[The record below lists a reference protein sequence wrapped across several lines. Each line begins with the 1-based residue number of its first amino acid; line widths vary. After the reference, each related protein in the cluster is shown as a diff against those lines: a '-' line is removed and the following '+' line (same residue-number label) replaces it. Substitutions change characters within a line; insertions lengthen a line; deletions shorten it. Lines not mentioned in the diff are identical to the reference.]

1 MLKIIWQIADF
12 IQLLGHSRCPSGSKN
27 IKSSRECI
35 DTFNPVCHPSRPIRG
50 QYPGHVITLDQSEV
64 FNPVCHLSR
73 NKWNKIL
80 PRRPMKWWIWNI
92 IDKSKA
98 GQKSLVTTNKTPTN
112 RNVDSNKKMINAKL
126 PQLACFQVSANFHTR
141 LVLIKPPSL
150 TVFSY
155 FRLHHSHLLAILDSV
170 TWSFWQ
176 FKTYRK
182 CLKHGW
188 FWIAGVTKDD
198 NTVITASSLQLT
210 SDHFEA
216 LSVMMPGVTLITH
229 WTGCD
234 RVPGLCST
242 DITTLHSGCAGLSR
256 PGRSSHSHPRHT
268 GRRVGPGC
276 RLSQI

>member
-1 MLKIIWQIADF
+1 
-12 IQLLGHSRCPSGSKN
+12 
-27 IKSSRECI
+27 
-35 DTFNPVCHPSRPIRG
+35 
-50 QYPGHVITLDQSEV
+50 
-64 FNPVCHLSR
+64 
-73 NKWNKIL
+73 
-80 PRRPMKWWIWNI
+80 MKWWIWNI

-216 LSVMMPGVTLITH
+216 LSVMWPGVTMSL
-229 WTGCD
+229 TGLD
-234 RVPGLCST
+234 VTGSPVS
-242 DITTLHSGCAGLSR
+242 AGLTLLHCTQAAPDSLGR
-256 PGRSSHSHPRHT
+256 AGARILTLDTPGDAWGRGADSHKYKHT
-268 GRRVGPGC
+268 GQRRRGKTIFANNY
-276 RLSQI
+276 LSLMRSCQNMSLCYPAMRVVSWVIGYDWY